1 MSAARAVPLSSLVDR
16 RYAAAIAGD
25 GLGWLDDIGITSYD
39 TETTG
44 DGAELSASLVP
55 LSKEVQN
62 GVPVVSLEGFELILG
77 PWQSNSIDAS
87 VTVSAGGLELNVTTG
102 VSLRCSPPAFNR
114 VDPNTL
120 EIVENDPV
128 VETYLGEPSIT
139 LSITLD
145 DGVPAVDVSLDTSG
159 MELSINDPFMIGET
173 GVILDP
179 GPISLNFSG
188 SDGVRPSNA
197 PTDWTGVFIADAE
210 LYLPDVLG
218 DMHVEVSDFG
228 IGSGGIYG
236 EASLVNDDLGFDSDA
251 NEFTGDGATEVGGF
265 AFGLREFGLEFKQT
279 TLIGSTIE
287 GELYVPYFD
296 KRVSAEVGFD
306 LDGSLSV
313 RITGPTQLDD
323 TDDAVDPDTG
333 LLTLDTDAFQLEVES
348 VELTV
353 DDPSTLAMAGT
364 VTPTV
369 EDIDLPG
376 LDVEELAVDTNGD
389 VHFQGGWVDLP
400 NQYSADFYG
409 VTLELTKLGF
419 GKTDAGER
427 WVGLNGGISIVE
439 GVPASA
445 SVEGLRIFWDDDG
458 FDRIELNGVGV
469 EFTVP
474 GTIEF
479 KGEVAFDGEEF
490 AGAIELELIA
500 LNLTIDAQLVVGE
513 HEEGF
518 TYFGIYLDAD
528 LPAGIPL
535 FSTGTGFYGFAGLF
549 AHQMEPAKGEEER
562 WYDISKDNSWFHA
575 DPEVGV
581 TNLDKWEGRAG
592 GLGLGAGV
600 TVATLPDNGFSVAA
614 DLLLVIV
621 FPGPIIML
629 QGQGDIL
636 SEGTSTSDEAA
647 FRSIAVLDNR
657 EGSFTFGMDAQ
668 YTKGGDDGALIDIS
682 ASVEAFFSFHDPTAW
697 YLNIGKREPAE
708 DRIRAKAL
716 YLFTA
721 DAYFMMNPDRLAFG
735 AKVGYDANWSFGP
748 LGVTFEAWIAGNAM
762 VNWEPM
768 HFYGEL
774 LAHGKVALRAF
785 GFSTGLTVDARVA
798 ADVYDPFHLLGEF
811 SVGLQLP
818 WPLPDPSADVTL
830 EWGPQKAV
838 PPVPRPLDGAAIG
851 HQKSTARWPLAR
863 ESTAVPG
870 TDGDQTYPALITPD
884 YGEEDLL
891 HPDGLNAS
899 RPDPSEAPPTDLP
912 VVPPDGRPRLTFA
925 KPVHDEGNVGVNHQP
940 VKPAREVIGDPAK
953 NEGPIEVKYSL
964 TDVRLKRRAGS
975 TWTTVEDV
983 YGSWAPLPK
992 SQAGTGGAATG
1003 GGAPAM
1009 SNTKLELYSKNPFDY
1024 GRHTHGAWEEGT
1036 QRLLED
1042 YPCTVNL
1049 QCFDFEDLTREDFV
1063 EEPVEIALRTVGDT
1077 VIVGYRLERAG
1088 NEDWPTF
1095 AIHAGEGQPTP
1106 RIETVLTPDGAQKA
1120 LVYPRR
1126 IVEHGTQYDRD
1137 PELLESRVT
1146 ITLGEPHPSVRL
1158 TLGGKKHETVGTVA
1172 AHGDEDVIDTQALS
1186 FDVQSEG
1193 EAFTFTAEDGDI
1205 EKLVI
1210 EAKGPIAI
1218 AEICQSDADIDRIGP
1233 QETSGIDHTRA
1244 ELARWA
1250 DEADVLE
1257 PDTVYRLEVDTV
1269 VEARG
1274 RSGGALE
1281 GFTERWFDDSDPL
1294 TEFVYFRTGGPPGLG
1309 PGSTLPTTVND
1320 PETFSTGLEDLTRYV
1335 RGTVPETVPA
1345 AGEQPVEPRPVYRA
1359 YDVGVDFADDY
1370 VETLYRMARR
1380 DLALYLFDT
1389 NDRPVRDAAG
1399 RLIATENQWGK
1410 TDAVLLDDHDRS
1422 WLRRVKGSGCMD
1434 VDERTLPL
1442 DDALAVDDRVVLGP
1456 ETSYEAR
1463 LSPML
1468 LHDTFDDGRGHWHKV
1483 GHHQPDL
1490 VQWQTP
1496 GHDRLAGDNAEPDG
1510 TTVTLDVTPGPDDP
1524 SLTDLEADADSIH
1537 FPGDRNRESGTY
1549 RITGIDA
1556 GADEVTLDGEPDL
1569 ADARQWSIAPR
1580 HALQQRAVVAGGA
1593 AEGPETTLELSA
1605 NPLLT
1610 DAMAPPTEWTDYRI
1624 QTTIRAEQVAAGAI
1638 GVAFRRDDAGDGY
1651 RFELDAYENA
1661 WKLVRIVDGDA
1672 ETLDSHQRL
1681 PSSPVEIPDLFDD
1694 DQLLGGLGGDIGGI
1708 TPWNALEAGRDY
1720 RITIEAIGSDIR
1732 VAVDGDPVI
1741 AVEDETLQAGTVGV
1755 YCRSVAE
1762 ATVAEIRVDDYRRGE
1777 DAAPIPYR
1785 FSFTTSKYANFF
1797 HHAHS
1802 FQDET
1807 WGASVDLA
1815 ATGAPPT
1822 TILDGATATVLDY
1835 ADPGTLES
1843 PTQSE
1848 VRSFDAAL
1856 STLAGDGPLDQLLRQ
1871 RPDRVTATRF
1881 DGGDGPLAY
1890 LVQSP
1895 EPIAWARTELDVEFA
1910 DVEVPAPA
1918 IPDVAKL
1925 TDVTYGGD
1933 ESVTVLF
1940 REAVDPSR
1948 YAIDYRRSTD
1958 PGFAATLTQERF
1970 NETFGGTFDARY
1982 NVNYR
1987 LSLED
1992 PVIETPIE
2000 LPDGGQNG
2008 DEDGELDVE
2017 RRLLEELGSG
2027 GEIPGSSSTRPS
2039 VALTTAGTD
2048 ANWRFDDGTIVGD
2061 GSGIVDVVAQD
2072 GTTTAG
2078 IWTATVAATNPGEV
2092 GLLFRYAGA
2101 DDHYR
2106 FTIDS
2111 DDGLRLVRRIGGTTE
2126 VLWAVDRPAVP
2137 DREYRFSVVAAAGQ
2151 LRGMVDGIP
2160 AFVLDDPGGTGRVG
2174 IHAAQA
2180 GDVTISELS
2189 VHADVHRSVLFADDF
2204 STDLDTWTFEDVPPY
2219 TTQESDWHIA
2229 DGQLRQTSNIYG
2241 HVGNEYHEPGTHGVT
2256 GDPEWRDY
2264 RATVALGSGDNDA
2277 LGLLIRYQDRD
2288 NYYRFSMD
2296 HERDYRRLVKR
2307 VDGTTYLLWEDDQ
2320 PHDTNREYVLTV
2332 ECVGETI
2339 TGYLDGRELFSVE
2352 DDGLD
2357 AGQVGLY
2364 CRANDAAFFDDLR
2377 VTAPADS
2384 WQPYYVFEGEERLA
2398 AGTRVRINRAGPGPD
2413 EAGLVQRDLA
2423 SNGDMPDPL
2432 PPSGIDLRV
2441 RPSGVPLH
2449 AETTGHIRRF
2459 LAAAEYAGINS
2470 RILRNGD
2477 ATGVIL
2483 VPNESVAAGQLR
2495 LSMTYHRDT
2504 DDGTLREVGFSEPET
2519 VTLDV
2524 PWHTRSPTTEGD

>member
-1 MSAARAVPLSSLVDR
+1 MPVYSTLGSLRTTLGTTDWLADFVSEEDLPAFLDDV
-16 RYAAAIAGD
+16 YVLNYELEDASEGAIARTTIAIEGETA
-25 GLGWLDDIGITSYD
+25 IGIPGLDGVKLVGGSDIDGY
-39 TETTG
+39 TTVTG
-44 DGAELSASLVP
+44 QVRIAEDWRISLLDVD
-55 LSKEVQN
+55 L
-62 GVPVVSLEGFELILG
+62 
-77 PWQSNSIDAS
+77 
-87 VTVSAGGLELNVTTG
+87 
-102 VSLRCSPPAFNR
+102 SLRFDS
-114 VDPNTL
+114 
-120 EIVENDPV
+120 E
-128 VETYLGEPSIT
+128 T
-139 LSITLD
+139 LSPATLD
-145 DGVPAVDVSLDTSG
+145 
-159 MELSINDPFMIGET
+159 
-173 GVILDP
+173 
-179 GPISLNFSG
+179 G
-188 SDGVRPSNA
+188 SDP
-197 PTDWTGVFIADAE
+197 DAE
-210 LYLPDVLG
+210 Y
-218 DMHVEVSDFG
+218 VEVSTTGSIHVDSMLDIEIEGFDSFDLSPAEIG
-228 IGSGGIYG
+228 DSGVIIAAEDVMLDLSRTSSPSVITDAGFDRSFVGVYVGDADVVFPDSFPVPDDLKLEDCAIGSGGVSG
-236 EASLVNDDLGFDSDA
+236 SVSMTNDDLGFDDDEG
-251 NEFTGDGATEVGGF
+251 EFTGDGATEIGGF
-265 AFGLREFGLEFKQT
+265 AFGLREVTVEFKQN
-279 TLIGSTIE
+279 TLIASTIE
-287 GELYVPYFD
+287 GELYIPYFD

-313 RITGPTQLDD
+313 RVTGPTQLDD

-333 LLTLDTDAFQLEVES
+333 LLTLDADAFKLEVES
-348 VELTV
+348 IELTV

-369 EDIDLPG
+369 EDLDLPG
-376 LDVEELAVDTNGD
+376 LDVEELAVDSNGD

-409 VTLELTKLGF
+409 VTLDLTKLGF
-419 GKTDAGER
+419 GKTDAGKR

-439 GVPASA
+439 GVPAGA

-458 FDRIELNGVGV
+458 FDHIELNGIGV

-474 GTIEF
+474 GTLEF

-490 AGAIELELIA
+490 AGAIELELVA

-549 AHQMEPAKGEEER
+549 AHQMEPAKGDEEK
-562 WYDISKDNSWFHA
+562 WYDLSKEDSWFHA

-581 TNLDKWEGRAG
+581 THLDKWEGRAG

-614 DLLLVIV
+614 DLLLVIA

-636 SEGTSTSDEAA
+636 SEGTNTSDEAT

-668 YTKGGDDGALIDIS
+668 YTKGGEDGALIDIS

-721 DAYFMMNPDRLAFG
+721 DAYFMMDPDRLAFG

-774 LAHGKVALRAF
+774 LAHGKVALKAF
-785 GFSTGLTVDARVA
+785 GFSMGLTVDARVA
-798 ADVYDPFHLLGEF
+798 ADVYDPFHLVGEF
-811 SVGLQLP
+811 SVDLQLP
-818 WPLPDPSADVTL
+818 WPLPDPSANVTL

-838 PPVPRPLDGAAIG
+838 PPVPRPLDGVAIG

-870 TDGDQTYPALITPD
+870 TDGAQTYPPLITPD
-884 YGEEDLL
+884 YGDENLL
-891 HPDGLNAS
+891 HPGGLGEG
-899 RPDPSEAPPTDLP
+899 RPDAAESPPAHLP

-925 KPVHDEGNVGVNHQP
+925 KPVHDVGNVGVNHQP
-940 VKPAREVIGDPAK
+940 VKPEREVIGDPAK

-964 TDVRLKRRAGS
+964 TDVRLKRREGS
-975 TWTTVEDV
+975 TWAPVEDV

-992 SQAGTGGAATG
+992 SQAGTGGATTG
-1003 GGAPAM
+1003 GGTPAM

-1049 QCFDFEDLTREDFV
+1049 TCFDFEGLTQEDFV
-1063 EEPVEIALRTVGDT
+1063 EKPVEVALRSVGDT
-1077 VIVGYRLERAG
+1077 AIVGYRLEQESNG
-1088 NEDWPTF
+1088 DWPTF
-1095 AIHAGEGQPTP
+1095 SIQAGEGQPTP
-1106 RIETVLTPDGAQKA
+1106 RIETVLTPDGARKA

-1172 AHGDEDVIDTQALS
+1172 AHGDDDVIDTQPLS

-1193 EAFTFTAEDGDI
+1193 ETFTFTAEDGDI

-1218 AEICQSDADIDRIGP
+1218 AEVCQSDADIDRIGP

-1257 PDTVYRLEVDTV
+1257 PDAVYRLEVDTV

-1281 GFTERWFDDSDPL
+1281 GFTEQWFDDSDPL

-1335 RGTVPETVPA
+1335 QGTVPETVPA
-1345 AGEQPVEPRPVYRA
+1345 AGEQPLEPRPVYRA
-1359 YDVGVDFADDY
+1359 YDVGVDFAEDY

-1399 RLIATENQWGK
+1399 RLIATENQWGS

-1442 DDALAVDDRVVLGP
+1442 DDALAADDRVVLGP

-1468 LHDTFDDGRGHWHKV
+1468 LQDTFDDGRGHWHKV

-1510 TTVTLDVTPGPDDP
+1510 TTVTLEVTPGPDDP
-1524 SLTDLEADADSIH
+1524 SLADLEANADSIH

-1580 HALQQRAVVAGGA
+1580 HALQQRAVVAGSA

-1605 NPLLT
+1605 HPRLA
-1610 DAMAPPTEWTDYRI
+1610 DATATPTEWTDYRV
-1624 QTTIRAEQVAAGAI
+1624 QTTIRAGQVAAGAV

-1651 RFELDAYENA
+1651 RFELDAAENA
-1661 WKLVRIVDGDA
+1661 WKLVRVVDGDA

-1681 PSSPVEIPDLFDD
+1681 TAGLAGAPDLFDD
-1694 DQLLGGLGGDIGGI
+1694 DQLLGSLGGDFGGI

-1732 VAVDGDPVI
+1732 IAVDGDPVI
-1741 AVEDETLQAGTVGV
+1741 AVEDETIQTGTVGV
-1755 YCRSVAE
+1755 YCRAVAE
-1762 ATVAEIRVDDYRRGE
+1762 ATVSGIRVDDFRRGE
-1777 DAAPIPYR
+1777 DGAPVPYR

-1807 WGASVDLA
+1807 WGATADLA
-1815 ATGAPPT
+1815 TTGAAPTGALDDATGV
-1822 TILDGATATVLDY
+1822 DLDY
-1835 ADPGTLES
+1835 ADVGTRT
-1843 PTQSE
+1843 PPPPSE

-1856 STLAGDGPLDQLLRQ
+1856 STLAGDDPLAQLLSQ
-1871 RPDRVTATRF
+1871 RPDRVSVTRF
-1881 DGGDGPLAY
+1881 DGSDSPLAY
-1890 LVQSP
+1890 LLQSP
-1895 EPIAWARTELDVEFA
+1895 EPIDWARTEMEPEYANA
-1910 DVEVPAPA
+1910 DLPAPA
-1918 IPDVAKL
+1918 VPDVVKL
-1925 TDVTYGGD
+1925 TDATLGSE
-1933 ESVTVLF
+1933 ESATVLF
-1940 REAVDPSR
+1940 REATDPSG
-1948 YAIDYRRSTD
+1948 YAVDYRRSTE
-1958 PGFAATLTQERF
+1958 PGFDATLTDERF
-1970 NETFGGTFDARY
+1970 RESFAGSFDARY
-1982 NVNYR
+1982 DVTHR
-1987 LSLED
+1987 LSLD
-1992 PVIETPIE
+1992 DRVITPPPIE
-2000 LPDGGQNG
+2000 LPDGGPDGGVDDGLDIERQFLESLSAG
-2008 DEDGELDVE
+2008 GEL
-2017 RRLLEELGSG
+2017 
-2027 GEIPGSSSTRPS
+2027 PGSEASR
-2039 VALTTAGTD
+2039 TTAALMTTSTGSR
-2048 ANWRFDDGTIVGD
+2048 WRFDDGAIVGD
-2061 GSGIVDVVAQD
+2061 GFGIVDVVAA
-2072 GTTTAG
+2072 GVTATDG
-2078 IWTATVAATNPGEV
+2078 IWTATVAAADPGEV
-2092 GLLFRYAGA
+2092 GLLFRYAGE

-2106 FTIDS
+2106 FS
-2111 DDGLRLVRRIGGTTE
+2111 VSADDGLRLIRRAGGTTE
-2126 VLWAVDRPAVP
+2126 VLWETERAAVP
-2137 DREYRFSVVAAAGQ
+2137 DREYRFCVVAVAGK
-2151 LRGMVDGIP
+2151 LRGTVDGIP
-2160 AFVLDDPGGTGRVG
+2160 AFVVDDPGGAGRVG
-2174 IHAAQA
+2174 VHAARA
-2180 GDVTISELS
+2180 GEVMVTELS
-2189 VHADVHRSVLFADDF
+2189 VHEESYQSVLFADDF
-2204 STDLDTWTFEDVPPY
+2204 SSDLDAWTFEDIPPY
-2219 TTQESDWHIA
+2219 TTQESDWHI
-2229 DGQLRQTSNIYG
+2229 DGGQLRQTSNIYG

-2264 RATVALGSGDNDA
+2264 RATVTLGSGDNDA

-2288 NYYRFSMD
+2288 NYYRLSMD
-2296 HERDYRRLVKR
+2296 HERAYRRLVKR
-2307 VDGTTYLLWEDDQ
+2307 VDGTTYLLWEDDEQ
-2320 PHDTNREYVLTV
+2320 YEANREHVLTV
-2332 ECVGETI
+2332 ECVGATI

-2352 DDGLD
+2352 DDDLD

-2364 CRANDAAFFDDLR
+2364 CRANDAAFFDDVQ

-2384 WQPYYVFEGEERLA
+2384 WQPYYGFGDEDRLP
-2398 AGTRVRINRAGPGPD
+2398 AGTRVRINRAAPGPG

-2423 SNGDMPDPL
+2423 PDGDGPGPL
-2432 PPSGIDLRV
+2432 PPSGVDLRV
-2441 RPSGVPLH
+2441 RPPGIPLYV
-2449 AETTGHIRRF
+2449 ETTGHVRRF
-2459 LAAAEYAGINS
+2459 LADDEYAGFDS
-2470 RILRNGD
+2470 RMLRNADG
-2477 ATGVIL
+2477 TGVII

-2495 LSMTYHRDT
+2495 LSMTYHRDAN
-2504 DDGTLREVGFSEPET
+2504 DGTLREAGSGEPEA

-2524 PWHTRSPTTEGD
+2524 PWWTRSATTEGD